1 MKLLNERQF
10 KQIVRKMPT
19 ALKPDFNA
27 KKAFMFGIMVNDQ
40 NEIQFEQIS
49 SNKDIYHML
58 DEENTELIDQVKNYD
73 LITIQTCGWA
83 AAIDYENEENNEIP
97 PSEHPDK
104 QRVCLLVTANTNSQI
119 GSSILFQSNPY
130 NPEFDWGNAQGQL
143 NDAILNFISL
153 AQ

>member
-119 GSSILFQSNPY
+119 GSSILFQNNPY
-130 NPEFDWGNAQGQL
+130 NPEFDWGNAKGQL